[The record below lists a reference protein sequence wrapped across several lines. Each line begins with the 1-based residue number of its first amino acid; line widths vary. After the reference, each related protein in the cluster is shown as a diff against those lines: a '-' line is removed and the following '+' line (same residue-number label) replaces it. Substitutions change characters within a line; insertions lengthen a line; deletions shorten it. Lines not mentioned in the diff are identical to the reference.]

1 MHATKKTHVDSRL
14 VRFRSRIFV
23 AMNKLSGNSVRDESK
38 NDSIAA
44 RSRLSGNCIVIV
56 EQIDYGHFKRLI
68 KMEIS
73 FKIPYS
79 FLLQESYSAIYPQ

>member
-1 MHATKKTHVDSRL
+1 MGICQGPFPHDMHATKKTHVDSRL

-56 EQIDYGHFKRLI
+56 EQIEHMGIQTAH
-68 KMEIS
+68 
-73 FKIPYS
+73 
-79 FLLQESYSAIYPQ
+79 